1 MSTRLRPADRGSPV
15 CGRPG
20 TVMAGLSVAGVQAGE
35 IARPVEQ
42 ADVCRDE
49 MVTLQRGREDEAI
62 RGTNVHGAQGPGTA
76 GDGSVY
82 GNLN

>member
-1 MSTRLRPADRGSPV
+1 M

-20 TVMAGLSVAGVQAGE
+20 TVMAGLSVARVQAGE

-49 MVTLQRGREDEAI
+49 LVTIQRGREDEAI
-62 RGTNVHGAQGPGTA
+62 RGITVYVAQGPGTD

-82 GNLN
+82 GSLY